1 MKKSTVAAI
10 AAASL
15 LGFGAVGS
23 AMADV
28 EISGFADIQYDA
40 ISTIGDSGS
49 ADGQSGNF
57 RGSGEI
63 DIIQKGDGPTFR
75 ADLDLLDALNTSP
88 QVDIPSGTG
97 GLGVDI
103 EQLYVNVPVMDM
115 ASVKAGVM
123 DSPFGFEGQDAT
135 DLDFAGNGLLWLW
148 VPSVIVGGMVNV
160 APTDMLSV
168 NLGYINSRA
177 DATGVTTD
185 NANDFVVTV
194 GVTPMEGIGV
204 NLGYITDNGKTGGT
218 TSAIGDQFD
227 INATVDMVENL
238 SVSADYMIGD
248 PATGTANFDSGYG
261 LYASYTM
268 MDITGAVR
276 YEAATYE
283 GAGLDT
289 TATSGSVS
297 YPLADM
303 TVVRFDWTNVTVDK
317 GTSSDIGTIQLVHS
331 F

>member
-40 ISTIGDSGS
+40 ISTNGDAFS

-57 RGSGEI
+57 RASGEM

-75 ADLDLLDALNTSP
+75 ADLDLMDALNGSP
-88 QVDIPSGTG
+88 QVDIPTGTA

-115 ASVKAGVM
+115 ASVKAGVF

-135 DLDFAGNGLLWLW
+135 DYNFADNGLLWQW
-148 VPSVIVGGMVNV
+148 VPSVIVGAMVNV

-177 DATGVTTD
+177 DATGMVTD

-204 NLGYITDNGKTGGT
+204 NLGYITDNGKTGAT
-218 TSAIGDQFD
+218 KSVLGDQFD
-227 INATVDMVENL
+227 INATVSMVENL
-238 SVSADYMIGD
+238 SVSLDYMMGD
-248 PATGTANFDSGYG
+248 PATGTGFFDNGYG
-261 LYASYTM
+261 ATASYTM
-268 MDITGAVR
+268 MDITGSLR
-276 YEAATYE
+276 YE
-283 GAGLDT
+283 
-289 TATSGSVS
+289 TATFEGTAKDQTWTSASIG
-297 YPLADM
+297 YPLADA
-303 TVVRFDWTNVTVDK
+303 TVVRFDWTNITVDN
-317 GTSSDIGTIQLVHS
+317 GASSDIGTIQMVHT